1 MNPEYDAILVG
12 GLDDRAGDYNI
23 LKQVELFKKGFGSEK
38 KVLGLRYV
46 TTPAQVLQ
54 RMAKSPKVPVILFSK
69 GNERVS
75 GLVGSELID
84 KSKLFL
90 VEPYTESVNVKGI
103 ILNAVSRGV
112 AVTNVYAG
120 PGAARGGAI
129 IGASKTP
136 QGIDHWGA
144 LSYVGGV
151 VKQKV
156 LLEQQQQLASQG
168 GASSGAGASAGG
180 GANIGLTIPSAGV
193 GGGVSGEVGA
203 GVGVGG
209 VNGYNPGQIP
219 LSLLG
224 GIGSSVGWDLFKRQ
238 VKLVMETPPASFE
251 ILAYTIATAYD
262 TVIKMPPAGDLMNKN
277 PVLSGN
283 VLALE
288 NQLKLTFLQQSNSVE
303 QLPIFDSFANGLV
316 QYWGGATLQPL
327 FPPLIPV
334 PGAVANILPVVQVI
348 VTNPGPQIL
357 FPFTYEGLNNV
368 DGFID
373 KFILLANLHLSFVS
387 GLILT
392 TATFPGG
399 AVGIGIGNWTGYSMA
414 GSLDLAGIDPSKF
427 VADDA
432 ALARLAAK
440 FSGIINPSEIAAD
453 LQLAADN
460 ILLTTEAL
468 GGGGGTGEGGGTEGI
483 ALSESLSAYITDTPW
498 SAAFIS
504 YVMLKSDVPFPARAA
519 HTQYLNALK
528 SYSNFTLLDPAI
540 TNVQLGDLVVFNR
553 QGNTQKWNQSNW
565 SGFSHGD
572 IIVSL
577 SSTQAKVI
585 GGNVGNTVKEST
597 FSITDGKLSSAR
609 TQGDV
614 FAIARP
620 LQKASNI
627 VNTAKL
633 EHALWSSNG
642 WKELNGAALPKLSEY
657 YKAANINLANYA

>member
-23 LKQVELFKKGFGSEK
+23 NQQVELFKKGFGSEK
-38 KVLGLRYV
+38 KVLGLRY
-46 TTPAQVLQ
+46 TTTASQVLQ
-54 RMAKSPKVPVILFSK
+54 KMANSPKVYVILFSA
-69 GNERVS
+69 GNRRAV

-90 VEPYTESVNVKGI
+90 VEPYTESENTRRE
-103 ILNAVSRGV
+103 ILTAVSRGV
-112 AVTNVYAG
+112 PVTNVYAG
-120 PGAARGGAI
+120 PGDARGGAI
-129 IGASKTP
+129 TGASKTP
-136 QGIDHWGA
+136 TGVDHWGS

-156 LLEQQQQLASQG
+156 LLEQQQSASQG
-168 GASSGAGASAGG
+168 GTSSGENAGA
-180 GANIGLTIPSAGV
+180 
-193 GGGVSGEVGA
+193 GGGVSGGLTTPSIGVGGGASGGGGA
-203 GVGVGG
+203 GIGVGG
-209 VNGYNPGQIP
+209 VTGYNPGQIP

-224 GIGSSVGWDLFKRQ
+224 GVGSSMGWDLFKRQ
-238 VKLVMETPPASFE
+238 VKLVMESPPASFE
-251 ILAYTIATAYD
+251 VLAYTIATAYD
-262 TVIKMPPAGDLMNKN
+262 AVIKMPPAGDLMNKN
-277 PVLSGN
+277 PVLAGN

-288 NQLKLTFLQQSNSVE
+288 NQLKLTFLQQSNSIE

-399 AVGIGIGNWTGYSMA
+399 AVGIGVGNWTGYSMT
-414 GSLDLAGIDPSKF
+414 GNLDLAGIDPSRF

-440 FSGIINPSEIAAD
+440 FRGIVNPSEIAAD

-460 ILLTTEAL
+460 ILATTDGL
-468 GGGGGTGEGGGTEGI
+468 GAGTGEGTEGI

-528 SYSNFTLLDPAI
+528 EYSNFTLLDPAV
-540 TNVQLGDLVVFNR
+540 TNVQLGDLIVFNR
-553 QGNTQKWNQSNW
+553 QGNTQTWKRQPW

-577 SSTQAKVI
+577 SSTQAKAI

-597 FSITDGKLSSAR
+597 FSITDGKLSTAR

-620 LQKASNI
+620 LQRASNI

-642 WKELNGAALPKLSEY
+642 WKELSGAALPKLSEY

>member
-1 MNPEYDAILVG
+1 MTPEYDAILVG

-23 LKQVELFKKGFGSEK
+23 IQQIELFKKGFGSEK

-69 GNERVS
+69 GNERAL

-84 KSKLFL
+84 KAKLFL
-90 VEPYTESVNVKGI
+90 VEPYTESTGVKTI
-103 ILNAVSRGV
+103 ILNTISRGV
-112 AVTNVYAG
+112 PVTNVYAG

-129 IGASKTP
+129 TGASKTP
-136 QGIDHWGA
+136 TGVDHWGA

-156 LLEQQQQLASQG
+156 LLEQQQSALQG
-168 GASSGAGASAGG
+168 GTSSDANTNAGGGAGTGLTSPLIGAGGAASSGA
-180 GANIGLTIPSAGV
+180 
-193 GGGVSGEVGA
+193 GA

-209 VNGYNPGQIP
+209 VTGYNPGQIP

-224 GIGSSVGWDLFKRQ
+224 GVGSSMGWDLFKRQ
-238 VKLVMETPPASFE
+238 VKLVMESPPASFE
-251 ILAYTIATAYD
+251 VLAYTIATAYD
-262 TVIKMPPAGDLMNKN
+262 AVIKMPPAGDLMNKN

-288 NQLKLTFLQQSNSVE
+288 NQLKLTFLQQSNSIQ

-399 AVGIGIGNWTGYSMA
+399 AVGIGVGNWTGYSMT
-414 GSLDLAGIDPSKF
+414 GNLDLGSIDPSKF

-440 FSGIINPSEIAAD
+440 FRGIVNPSEIAAD

-460 ILLTTEAL
+460 ILATTEAL
-468 GGGGGTGEGGGTEGI
+468 GAGGTGEGGGTEGI

-528 SYSNFTLLDPAI
+528 SYSNFVLLDPAV
-540 TNVQLGDLVVFNR
+540 TNVQIGDLVVFNR
-553 QGNTQKWNQSNW
+553 QGNTQKWKQSSW

-577 SSTQAKVI
+577 SSTQAKAI

-597 FSITDGKLSSAR
+597 FSITDGKLTSAR

-620 LQKASNI
+620 LQRASNI

>member
-23 LKQVELFKKGFGSEK
+23 NQQVELFKKGFGSEK
-38 KVLGLRYV
+38 KVLGLRY
-46 TTPAQVLQ
+46 TTTASQVLQ
-54 RMAKSPKVPVILFSK
+54 KMANSPKVPVILFSA
-69 GNERVS
+69 GNRRAV
-75 GLVGSELID
+75 GLVGSELIN

-90 VEPYTESVNVKGI
+90 VEPYTESENTRRE
-103 ILNAVSRGV
+103 ILTAVSRGV
-112 AVTNVYAG
+112 PVTNVYAG
-120 PGAARGGAI
+120 PGDARGGAI
-129 IGASKTP
+129 TGASKTP
-136 QGIDHWGA
+136 TGVDHWGS

-151 VKQKV
+151 LKQKV
-156 LLEQQQQLASQG
+156 LLEQQQLASQG
-168 GASSGAGASAGG
+168 GTSSGANAGAGG
-180 GANIGLTIPSAGV
+180 GANIGLTTPSIGV
-193 GGGVSGEVGA
+193 GGGASGG
-203 GVGVGG
+203 GGNGIGVGG
-209 VNGYNPGQIP
+209 VTGYNPGQIP

-224 GIGSSVGWDLFKRQ
+224 GVGSSMGWDLFKRQ
-238 VKLVMETPPASFE
+238 VKLVMESPPASFE
-251 ILAYTIATAYD
+251 VLAYTIATAYD
-262 TVIKMPPAGDLMNKN
+262 AVIKMPPAGDLMNKN
-277 PVLSGN
+277 PVLAGN

-288 NQLKLTFLQQSNSVE
+288 NQLKLTFLQQSNSIE

-399 AVGIGIGNWTGYSMA
+399 AVGIGVGNWTGYSMT
-414 GSLDLAGIDPSKF
+414 GNLDLAGIDPSRF

-440 FSGIINPSEIAAD
+440 FRGIVNPSEIAAD

-460 ILLTTEAL
+460 ILATTEAL
-468 GGGGGTGEGGGTEGI
+468 GGGTGEGGAEGI

-528 SYSNFTLLDPAI
+528 DYSNFTLLDPAV
-540 TNVQLGDLVVFNR
+540 TNVQLGDLIVFNR
-553 QGNTQKWNQSNW
+553 QGNTQTWKRQPW

-577 SSTQAKVI
+577 SSTQAKAI

-597 FSITDGKLSSAR
+597 FSITDGKLSTAR

-620 LQKASNI
+620 LQRASNI

-642 WKELNGAALPKLSEY
+642 WKELSGAALPKLSEY